1 MKKNKRKIISIVLI
15 ATSIISIGL
24 NTYSH
29 SGRTDSSGGHKDNK
43 NKSGLGSYHYHCG
56 GNPPHLHTNGVCPYS
71 SKKSTT
77 SSSSSSKS
85 SSSNNS
91 KSTSSSTSTETTTTT
106 TSTTTKPSS
115 IEATSIQIN
124 ENIESMEVGENKK
137 ITATII
143 PENATDKNITWKT
156 SDESIATISATG
168 EITAKKS
175 GIIEITACTTNG
187 RTNSIKI
194 NIKEKVENTTIEKSS
209 TISNTANNI
218 VNDTTNSNSQDSNPI
233 GGILSLGLL
242 GGGGYFGYNKYKKSK
257 K

>member
-1 MKKNKRKIISIVLI
+1 MKKNKRKIISILLI

-24 NTYSH
+24 NAYSH

-91 KSTSSSTSTETTTTT
+91 KSTSSSTSTKTTTTT
-106 TSTTTKPSS
+106 TTTTPSS
-115 IEATSIQIN
+115 IAATGIQIN

-137 ITATII
+137 ITATIT
-143 PENATDKNITWKT
+143 PENTTDKNIDWKT
-156 SDESIATISATG
+156 SDESIATISTTG
-168 EITAKKS
+168 EITAKKA
-175 GIIEITACTTNG
+175 GTVEITASTANGKTN
-187 RTNSIKI
+187 TIKI
-194 NIKEKVENTTIEKSS
+194 SIKEKEKTENTTIIKTS
-209 TISNTANNI
+209 TINNTANNK
-218 VNDTTNSNSQDSNPI
+218 VNNTINSNSQDSNPI
-233 GGILSLGLL
+233 GGILTLGLL
-242 GGGGYFGYNKYKKSK
+242 GGGGYWGYKTYKKSK
-257 K
+257 Q